1 VSRLSALTPLAHC
14 DSVDAEAAQ
23 QTTPAPD
30 KLAGYLASAVE
41 HGCSHGVVELSSAGL
56 AEGRAAGLELAV
68 AVVTNVRRTHLERH
82 GSAANYRAAKER
94 IFGLLKSNGVAVL
107 NADDAVS
114 QSILSKQ
121 NHPVLTF
128 GLHNQA
134 DVTASVLERSQ
145 GEQTFYLEAGNDSAP
160 VRTRMI
166 GDHHLYNCLAAAA
179 VGLLYGLP
187 LHHDC
192 AGFGGG

>member
-1 VSRLSALTPLAHC
+1 LAHC

-30 KLAGYLASAVE
+30 KLAGYLDRPSSMAARTA
-41 HGCSHGVVELSSAGL
+41 LSS
-56 AEGRAAGLELAV
+56 
-68 AVVTNVRRTHLERH
+68 
-82 GSAANYRAAKER
+82 YRAPAWRRGEPQAWSWRWQLSRTSAGPIWNATAQRPTTALPKSG
-94 IFGLLKSNGVAVL
+94 FLVCLKSNGVAVL

-145 GEQTFYLEAGNDSAP
+145 GSRPSISRLQ
-160 VRTRMI
+160 
-166 GDHHLYNCLAAAA
+166 
-179 VGLLYGLP
+179 
-187 LHHDC
+187 
-192 AGFGGG
+192 